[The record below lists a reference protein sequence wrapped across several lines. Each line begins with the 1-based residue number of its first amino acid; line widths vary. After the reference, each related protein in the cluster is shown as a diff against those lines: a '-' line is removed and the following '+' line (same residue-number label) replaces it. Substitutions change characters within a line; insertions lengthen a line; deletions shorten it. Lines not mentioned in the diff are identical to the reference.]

1 MGIKFEN
8 GQLSAFDSTYQS
20 HSANLDAVAAA
31 EVTAAGAALLD
42 DADAAA
48 QRTTLSAAA
57 RTQVFAI
64 DRLVEVAADKVYT
77 LVLNARHGG
86 VITSTTTKCASGT
99 ATATFKV
106 NATALGGTAN
116 AVSSTEQTQAHAT
129 NGTFVAGDDITMT
142 VSANSTCLDLA
153 VSVLYTRVMA

>member
-1 MGIKFEN
+1 MPLKVVN
-8 GQLSAFDSTYQS
+8 GQL
-20 HSANLDAVAAA
+20 AVYAAP
-31 EVTAAGAALLD
+31 TAAGAALTEGETV
-42 DADAAA
+42 AD

-57 RTQVFAI
+57 KSQVFAV
-64 DRLVEVAADKVYT
+64 DRLIEVAADKVYT

-99 ATATFKV
+99 ATATFKI

-116 AVSSTEQTQAHAT
+116 AVSSTEQSQAHAT

-142 VSANSTCLDLA
+142 ISANSTCLDLA
-153 VSVLYTRVMA
+153 VSILYTRTLA